1 MERRDA
7 CLVGFLCVGAAT
19 FLVLAVGA
27 VFWLSVRADDVR
39 DRSGSGTEPLAPG
52 APRESSI
59 VLAESHERIFA
70 VAVPE
75 RTVALHLRLSSRDT
89 ELLLQAAIDGKDGA
103 DEPAWDFSRATD
115 AGRTELTI
123 GRFSD
128 PPIQPGRLRVR
139 VAWTSDYL
147 PRTTE
152 RRIDRIPFT
161 LEATV
166 VAARTDGVLEPGV
179 AAASAIEAESG
190 GFRSFRIEVP
200 SGSRAL
206 RVDLLDVSS
215 DLDLYARHGEPVLSL
230 EGEVLFAQHFYG
242 RETLLVGGA
251 GTPPEAGTWHVDVVG
266 LLEEEGPAPFKILAT
281 LAEEPP
287 AELLAIPPIPPA
299 LGAAPVAR
307 ALAAVVE
314 ITTDD
319 GVGSGTILTPD
330 GWILTNAHVVEAIGG
345 GSCEEVVVSASM
357 DPRRP
362 PVEMFRA
369 RVEVVD
375 DARDL
380 ALVRI
385 ATGFYGQP
393 LPAGYLFP
401 TVEMGVGIG
410 DPALPAIGVPI
421 WLVGYPSTG
430 GQGSRVSIT
439 CTSGVV
445 SGYDTAPFGPLIKT
459 DAEITDGNS
468 GGAAIDEQG
477 RILGVATS
485 LVESGSGQVAYV
497 HPLAAMPVAWREL
510 LTGVGRR

>member
-7 CLVGFLCVGAAT
+7 CLVGLLCAVAGT
-19 FLVLAVGA
+19 SLLVCGGA
-27 VFWLSVRADDVR
+27 VLWLSA
-39 DRSGSGTEPLAPG
+39 RSGEESDRPDGPEPEALSPG
-52 APRESSI
+52 LPLESSI
-59 VLAESHERIFA
+59 DLAGSHERTFR
-70 VAVPE
+70 VVVPE
-75 RTVALHLRLSSRDT
+75 RTVALHFDLASRDT
-89 ELLLQAAIDGKDGA
+89 ELLLQAASPSGESK
-103 DEPAWDFSRATD
+103 PAWDFSRATD

-128 PPIQPGRLRVR
+128 PPIAPGPWRVR

-147 PRTTE
+147 PRTAE
-152 RRIDRIPFT
+152 RRLDRIPFT
-161 LEATV
+161 LEAKV

-179 AAASAIEAESG
+179 AAASAIDADSG
-190 GFRSFRIEVP
+190 GFRSFRIDVP
-200 SGSRAL
+200 GSARAL

-215 DLDLYARHGEPVLSL
+215 DLDLYARRGEPVLSL
-230 EGEVLFAQHFYG
+230 EDDVLFAQHFYG
-242 RETLLVGGA
+242 RETLLVGSGGA
-251 GTPPEAGTWHVDVVG
+251 PLEPGTWYVDVVG

-299 LGAAPVAR
+299 RGAAPVAR

-314 ITTDD
+314 IATDD

-330 GWILTNAHVVEAIGG
+330 GWILTNAHVVEEIGG

-375 DARDL
+375 EARDL
-380 ALVRI
+380 ALVHV
-385 ATGFYGQP
+385 ASGFYGQP
-393 LPAGYLFP
+393 LPAGYVFP
-401 TVEMGVGIG
+401 TVEIG
-410 DPALPAIGVPI
+410 DPELPAIGVPI

-445 SGYDTAPFGPLIKT
+445 SGYDTAAFGPLIKT

-468 GGAAIDEQG
+468 GGAALDEQG

-497 HPLAAMPVAWREL
+497 HPLAAMPAAWREL
-510 LTGVGRR
+510 LASAGRR

>member
-7 CLVGFLCVGAAT
+7 CLVGVLCVIVAAC
-19 FLVLAVGA
+19 LLMAVGA
-27 VFWLSVRADDVR
+27 VFWISARADDLG
-39 DRSGSGTEPLAPG
+39 DRRRSEPEVLAPG
-52 APRESSI
+52 APCESSI
-59 VLAESHERIFA
+59 DLARSHERLFR
-70 VAVPE
+70 VRVPE

-89 ELLLQAAIDGKDGA
+89 ELLLQVASDESEE

-128 PPIQPGRLRVR
+128 PPIAPGNLRVR
-139 VAWTSDYL
+139 VAWTSDFL

-152 RRIDRIPFT
+152 RRLDSIPFT
-161 LEATV
+161 LEARLI
-166 VAARTDGVLEPGV
+166 AARTDGVLEPGV
-179 AAASAIEAESG
+179 AAASSIDTESG

-200 SGSRAL
+200 SGARAL

-230 EGEVLFAQHFYG
+230 EDDVLFAQHYYG
-242 RETLLVGGA
+242 RETLLVGGGGA
-251 GTPPEAGTWHVDVVG
+251 PLEPGTWYVDVVG
-266 LLEEEGPAPFKILAT
+266 LLEEEGPSPFRILAT

-299 LGAAPVAR
+299 RGAAPVAR

-314 ITTDD
+314 IATDD

-330 GWILTNAHVVEAIGG
+330 GWILTNAHVVEEIGG
-345 GSCEEVVVSASM
+345 GSCEEVVVSATM

-380 ALVRI
+380 ALVRVVS
-385 ATGFYGQP
+385 GFYGQP
-393 LPAGYLFP
+393 LPPAYVFP
-401 TVEMGVGIG
+401 TVEMGVEIG

-445 SGYDTAPFGPLIKT
+445 SGYDTAAFGPLIKT

-468 GGAAIDEQG
+468 GGAALDEQG

-497 HPLAAMPVAWREL
+497 HPLTAMPAAWREL
-510 LTGVGRR
+510 LAGAGRR